1 MLFLIPD
8 FLIPNIYY
16 SFSFKTRCSLF
27 SFHSRLQSHHATL
40 CVWWLSAISYPTH
53 VCKLLGV
60 SKTLYLFF
68 FKECCFRVRVKVRV
82 VTLIVTLN
90 NPSLTL
96 TLTLKQHSLKKKR
109 ELDPGPGLE
118 HTNCLFFLN
127 CKLSVFLFKPVWRL
141 PVSELLIFSTGSF
154 LHFLHNKC

>member
-1 MLFLIPD
+1 MLFIIPD
-8 FLIPNIYY
+8 FLIPNIHY
-16 SFSFKTRCSLF
+16 SFSFKTHCSLF

-82 VTLIVTLN
+82 VTLILTLN
-90 NPSLTL
+90 NPNLTLTL
-96 TLTLKQHSLKKKR
+96 TLTLKQHSLKKR
-109 ELDPGPGLE
+109 ENPTPAPGSNTRTVSFFLIVNFP
-118 HTNCLFFLN
+118 CFFLN
-127 CKLSVFLFKPVWRL
+127 QCEDSPSVN
-141 PVSELLIFSTGSF
+141 S
-154 LHFLHNKC
+154 